1 MFAVTLALAARA
13 VSGVRVKHVGAV
25 LSAVVV
31 LIVGYGYLSSWRGDS
46 HYFDWGVRAPWPGPI
61 CYREALVNSRTRLGV
76 EKWLANQLE
85 LMPPDSTVV
94 MYTSQYVGA
103 LQRAE
108 FPLQRVVNESTF
120 VVWEAAL
127 SAPAGVANYT
137 IAIDNDAVAQATSRN
152 PYGLTL
158 VDKREI
164 AGEPA
169 IAIYKS
175 SVPRYSG
182 LKR

>member
-1 MFAVTLALAARA
+1 
-13 VSGVRVKHVGAV
+13 
-25 LSAVVV
+25 
-31 LIVGYGYLSSWRGDS
+31 
-46 HYFDWGVRAPWPGPI
+46 
-61 CYREALVNSRTRLGV
+61 LVNSRTRLGV
-76 EKWLANQLE
+76 EKWLAEQLK
-85 LMPPDSTVV
+85 LMPPDATVV

-120 VVWEAAL
+120 GVWEAAL
-127 SAPAGVANYT
+127 SSPAGVATYT
-137 IAIDNDAVAQATSRN
+137 VAIDNDPVAQAAARN

-169 IAIYKS
+169 IKIYKS

>member
-1 MFAVTLALAARA
+1 
-13 VSGVRVKHVGAV
+13 
-25 LSAVVV
+25 
-31 LIVGYGYLSSWRGDS
+31 
-46 HYFDWGVRAPWPGPI
+46 
-61 CYREALVNSRTRLGV
+61 
-76 EKWLANQLE
+76 
-85 LMPPDSTVV
+85 
-94 MYTSQYVGA
+94 
-103 LQRAE
+103 
-108 FPLQRVVNESTF
+108 VNESTF
-120 VVWEAAL
+120 VVWDAAL

-137 IAIDNDAVAQATSRN
+137 IAIDNDPVAQATSRN